1 MTSIQSGKEEK
12 MSPQRRM
19 EKIPFRELEEIQQRR
34 LRHLVKWAYEKTSL
48 YRRKFDEVGLKPKDI
63 QKVEDLKKVPLTGY
77 LEDFVKTSLS
87 DKLAVPI
94 EEVKEVSSTSGTL
107 SGFTQPFMMTKK
119 EAKAYYQNEARMRAI
134 CGVTASDV
142 VQVLTGFECCRN
154 AYYYLGSTV
163 LMDHAGRRNMD
174 HQIRLTQ
181 VMGVTVLEHLPSHV
195 LLYFERAKQLG
206 IDIKKTKLR
215 MVVGVGEGW
224 AEAYRKKV
232 EQEYGIPFKSAYG
245 LVETSVLAA
254 ECLRGGG
261 MHTAM
266 DNFIIEVID
275 PETGKNLASGEE
287 GELVI
292 TPLNNIAMPL
302 IRYRTGDVG
311 SIVPYKR
318 CKCGNTHH
326 KISLVRGR
334 VSQFIKVSGKRIL
347 PMDIEEIVAV
357 TPGLGD
363 EYQIILDSPGE
374 LRRLKV
380 KAEVRPETQN
390 QEAVRKRT
398 EETIRKSLGIESEV
412 ELVPLG
418 TIGRSLFKAQRIIK
432 MYQ

>member
-1 MTSIQSGKEEK
+1 MLPKKGIEK
-12 MSPQRRM
+12 VRLS
-19 EKIPFRELEEIQQRR
+19 ELKEIQERR
-34 LRHLVKWAYEKTSL
+34 LRHLVRWAYEKTAL
-48 YRRKFDEVGLKPKDI
+48 YRRKWDEVGLKPKDI
-63 QKVEDLKKVPLTGY
+63 RRVEDLKKAPLTRY
-77 LEDFVKTSLS
+77 LEDFVKTPISE
-87 DKLAVPI
+87 KLAVPLG
-94 EEVKEVSSTSGTL
+94 EVKEVSSTSGTL
-107 SGFTQPFMMTKK
+107 SGFTQPFMLTKK
-119 EAKAYYQNEARMRAI
+119 EAKVYYLNEARMRAI
-134 CGVTASDV
+134 CGVTPSDV

-154 AYYYLGSTV
+154 GYYYLGSTV

-181 VMGVTVLEHLPSHV
+181 VMGVTVLEHLPSYV

-206 IDIKKTKLR
+206 IDIRKTKLR

-224 AEAYRKKV
+224 AEAYRSRV
-232 EQEYGIPFKSAYG
+232 ETEYGIPFRSAYG

-254 ECLRGGG
+254 ECAEGGG

-266 DNFIIEVID
+266 DHFIIEVID
-275 PETGKNLASGEE
+275 SETGENLMPGEE

-292 TPLNNIAMPL
+292 TPLNNVAMPL

-311 SIVPYKR
+311 SIIPYQP

-334 VSQFIKVSGKRIL
+334 VSQFIKVGGRRIL
-347 PMDIEEIVAV
+347 PMDIEEVVAL

-374 LRRLKV
+374 LKCLRV
-380 KAEVRPETQN
+380 KAEIRPESKNPEEVKKRMEET
-390 QEAVRKRT
+390 VRKN
-398 EETIRKSLGIESEV
+398 LGIESEV

-418 TIGRSLFKAQRIIK
+418 SLGRSLFKAQRVIK
-432 MYQ
+432 TYQ

>member
-1 MTSIQSGKEEK
+1 MHCPRGIEKAPLKELK
-12 MSPQRRM
+12 
-19 EKIPFRELEEIQQRR
+19 EIQTRR
-34 LRHLVKWAYEKTSL
+34 LRHLVRWAYERTGL
-48 YRRKFDEVGLKPKDI
+48 YRRKFDEAGLKPKDI
-63 QKVEDLKKVPLTGY
+63 RSEEDLKKVPLTQY
-77 LEDFVKTSLS
+77 LEDFVRTPVSE
-87 DKLAVPI
+87 KLAVPI

-134 CGVTASDV
+134 CGATASDV

-154 AYYYLGSTV
+154 GYYYLGSTV

-181 VMGVTVLEHLPSHV
+181 VMGVTVLEHLPSYI

-206 IDIKKTKLR
+206 IDIRKTRLR

-232 EQEYGIPFKSAYG
+232 EKEYGIPFRSAYG

-254 ECLRGGG
+254 ECPEGGG

-266 DNFIIEVID
+266 DNFIVEVID
-275 PETGKNLASGEE
+275 PETGINLGPGEE

-292 TPLNNIAMPL
+292 TPLNNVAMPL

-311 SIVPYKR
+311 SVLPYLR
-318 CKCGNTHH
+318 CKCGNTHQ

-334 VSQFIKVSGKRIL
+334 VSQFIRIGGKRIL
-347 PMDIEEIVAV
+347 PMDIEEIVAI

-363 EYQIILDSPGE
+363 EYQIIVDSPGE
-374 LRRLKV
+374 LSRLKM
-380 KAEVRPETQN
+380 KAEIRPETQN
-390 QEAVRKRT
+390 QEELKKRM
-398 EETIRKSLGIESEV
+398 EETARRNLGIEIEV

-418 TIGRSLFKAQRIIK
+418 TLGRSLFKAQRVIRT
-432 MYQ
+432 YQ

>member
-1 MTSIQSGKEEK
+1 
-12 MSPQRRM
+12 
-19 EKIPFRELEEIQQRR
+19 
-34 LRHLVKWAYEKTSL
+34 
-48 YRRKFDEVGLKPKDI
+48 
-63 QKVEDLKKVPLTGY
+63 
-77 LEDFVKTSLS
+77 
-87 DKLAVPI
+87 VPI

-154 AYYYLGSTV
+154 GYYYLGSTV

-174 HQIRLTQ
+174 HQIRLTH

-206 IDIKKTKLR
+206 IDIRKTRLR

-232 EQEYGIPFKSAYG
+232 EKEYGIPFRSAYG

-254 ECLRGGG
+254 ECPEGGG

-266 DNFIIEVID
+266 DHFIIEVID
-275 PETGKNLASGEE
+275 PETGKNLAPGEE

-311 SIVPYKR
+311 SVILYQR
-318 CKCGNTHH
+318 CKCGNTHQ

-334 VSQFIKVSGKRIL
+334 VSQFIKVGGNRIL
-347 PMDIEEIVAV
+347 PMDIEEIVAI

-363 EYQIILDSPGE
+363 EYQIIVDSPGE
-374 LRRLKV
+374 LKRLKI
-380 KAEVRPETQN
+380 KAEIRPETRN
-390 QEAVRKRT
+390 QEELKKEM
-398 EETIRKSLGIESEV
+398 EEMIRRNLGIGIEV
-412 ELVPLG
+412 EFVPLG
-418 TIGRSLFKAQRIIK
+418 TLGRSLFKAQRIIRT
-432 MYQ
+432 YQ

>member
-1 MTSIQSGKEEK
+1 MPSPRGIEKRPLKELK
-12 MSPQRRM
+12 
-19 EKIPFRELEEIQQRR
+19 EIQNGR
-34 LRHLVKWAYEKTSL
+34 LRHLVKWAYERTGL
-48 YRRKFDEVGLKPKDI
+48 YRRKFDETGLKPKDI
-63 QKVEDLKKVPLTGY
+63 RNVEDLKKVPLTRY
-77 LEDFVKTSLS
+77 LEDFVRTSLL
-87 DKLAVPI
+87 DKLAVPM

-154 AYYYLGSTV
+154 GYYYLGSTV

-195 LLYFERAKQLG
+195 LLYFEKAKQLG

-232 EQEYGIPFKSAYG
+232 EQEYGIPFRSAYG

-254 ECLRGGG
+254 ECAGGGG

-275 PETGKNLASGEE
+275 PETGKNLVPGEE

-311 SIVPYKR
+311 SVIPYQR
-318 CKCGNTHH
+318 CNCGNTHQ

-334 VSQFIKVSGKRIL
+334 VAQFIKVGGNRIL
-347 PMDIEEIVAV
+347 PMDIEEIVAI

-363 EYQIILDSPGE
+363 EYQIIVDSPGE
-374 LRRLKV
+374 LKRLKI
-380 KAEVRPETQN
+380 KAEIRPETQN
-390 QEAVRKRT
+390 REAVKKEM
-398 EETIRKSLGIESEV
+398 EEMTRRNLGIEIEV
-412 ELVPLG
+412 EFVPLG
-418 TIGRSLFKAQRIIK
+418 TLGRSLFKAQRIIRT
-432 MYQ
+432 YQ

>member
-1 MTSIQSGKEEK
+1 MPSPRRIEKAPLKELK
-12 MSPQRRM
+12 
-19 EKIPFRELEEIQQRR
+19 EIQTRR
-34 LRHLVKWAYEKTSL
+34 LRHLVKWAYERTGL
-48 YRRKFDEVGLKPKDI
+48 YRRKFDEAGLKPKDI
-63 QKVEDLKKVPLTGY
+63 RNLEDLSKVPLTRY
-77 LEDFVKTSLS
+77 LEDFVKTPLS

-134 CGVTASDV
+134 CGVTTSDV

-154 AYYYLGSTV
+154 GYYYLGSTV

-195 LLYFERAKQLG
+195 LLYFEKAKQLG

-232 EQEYGIPFKSAYG
+232 EKEYGIPFRSAYG

-254 ECLRGGG
+254 ECPEGGG

-275 PETGKNLASGEE
+275 PETGKNLVPGEE

-311 SIVPYKR
+311 SVIPYQR
-318 CKCGNTHH
+318 CKCGNTHQ

-334 VSQFIKVSGKRIL
+334 VAQFIKVGGNRIL
-347 PMDIEEIVAV
+347 PMDIEEIVAI

-374 LRRLKV
+374 LKRLKI
-380 KAEVRPETQN
+380 KAEIRPETQN
-390 QEAVRKRT
+390 QEEVKKEM
-398 EETIRKSLGIESEV
+398 EEIARRHLGIEVEV
-412 ELVPLG
+412 EFFPRG
-418 TIGRSLFKAQRIIK
+418 TLGRSLFKAQRVIRT
-432 MYQ
+432 YQ

>member
-1 MTSIQSGKEEK
+1 MPSPRRIEKAPLKELK
-12 MSPQRRM
+12 
-19 EKIPFRELEEIQQRR
+19 EIQTRR
-34 LRHLVKWAYEKTSL
+34 LRHLVKWAYERTRL
-48 YRRKFDEVGLKPKDI
+48 YRRKFDEAGLKPKDI
-63 QKVEDLKKVPLTGY
+63 RNLEDLNKVPLTRY
-77 LEDFVKTSLS
+77 LEDFVKTPLS

-134 CGVTASDV
+134 CGVTTSDV

-154 AYYYLGSTV
+154 GYYYLGSTV

-195 LLYFERAKQLG
+195 LLYFEKAKQLG

-232 EQEYGIPFKSAYG
+232 EKEYGIPFRSAYG

-254 ECLRGGG
+254 ECPEGGG

-275 PETGKNLASGEE
+275 PETGKNLVPGEE

-311 SIVPYKR
+311 SVIPYQR
-318 CKCGNTHH
+318 CKCGNTHQ

-334 VSQFIKVSGKRIL
+334 VAQFIKVGGNRIL
-347 PMDIEEIVAV
+347 PMDIEEIVAI

-374 LRRLKV
+374 LKRLKI
-380 KAEVRPETQN
+380 KAEIRPETQN
-390 QEAVRKRT
+390 QEEVKKEM
-398 EETIRKSLGIESEV
+398 EEIARRHLGIEVEV
-412 ELVPLG
+412 EFFPRG
-418 TIGRSLFKAQRIIK
+418 TLGRSLFKAQRVIK
-432 MYQ
+432 TYQ

>member
-1 MTSIQSGKEEK
+1 MPSPRGIEKKSLKELK
-12 MSPQRRM
+12 
-19 EKIPFRELEEIQQRR
+19 EIQNGR
-34 LRHLVKWAYEKTSL
+34 LRHLVKWAYERTGL
-48 YRRKFDEVGLKPKDI
+48 YRRRFDEAGLKPKDI
-63 QKVEDLKKVPLTGY
+63 RNADDLKKIPPTRY
-77 LEDFVKTSLS
+77 LEDFVKTPLS
-87 DKLAVPI
+87 DKLAVPM

-134 CGVTASDV
+134 CGVTPSDV

-154 AYYYLGSTV
+154 GYYYLGSTV

-206 IDIKKTKLR
+206 IDVKKTKLR

-232 EQEYGIPFKSAYG
+232 EKEYGIPFRSAYG

-254 ECLRGGG
+254 ECPEGGG

-275 PETGKNLASGEE
+275 PETGKNLVPGEE

-311 SIVPYKR
+311 SVIPYQR
-318 CKCGNTHH
+318 CKCGNTHQ

-334 VSQFIKVSGKRIL
+334 VAQFIKVGGNRIL
-347 PMDIEEIVAV
+347 PMDIEEIVAI

-374 LRRLKV
+374 PKRLKIKV
-380 KAEVRPETQN
+380 EIRPETQN
-390 QEAVRKRT
+390 REAVKKEMEEMTRKN
-398 EETIRKSLGIESEV
+398 LGIGIEV
-412 ELVPLG
+412 EFVPLG
-418 TIGRSLFKAQRIIK
+418 TLARSLFKAQRVIRT
-432 MYQ
+432 YQ

>member
-1 MTSIQSGKEEK
+1 
-12 MSPQRRM
+12 
-19 EKIPFRELEEIQQRR
+19 
-34 LRHLVKWAYEKTSL
+34 
-48 YRRKFDEVGLKPKDI
+48 
-63 QKVEDLKKVPLTGY
+63 
-77 LEDFVKTSLS
+77 
-87 DKLAVPI
+87 
-94 EEVKEVSSTSGTL
+94 
-107 SGFTQPFMMTKK
+107 
-119 EAKAYYQNEARMRAI
+119 
-134 CGVTASDV
+134 
-142 VQVLTGFECCRN
+142 
-154 AYYYLGSTV
+154 
-163 LMDHAGRRNMD
+163 MDHAGRRNMD

>member
-1 MTSIQSGKEEK
+1 MLSPRGIEKTSLKELK
-12 MSPQRRM
+12 
-19 EKIPFRELEEIQQRR
+19 EIQNRR
-34 LRHLVKWAYEKTSL
+34 LRHLVKWGYERTGL
-48 YRRKFDEVGLKPKDI
+48 YHRKFDEAGMKPKDI
-63 QKVEDLKKVPLTGY
+63 RNVEDLKKAPLTRY
-77 LEDFVKTSLS
+77 LEDFVKTPLS

-119 EAKAYYQNEARMRAI
+119 EAKAYYQNEARMRGI

-154 AYYYLGSTV
+154 GYYYLGSTV

-195 LLYFERAKQLG
+195 LLFFERAKQLG

-232 EQEYGIPFKSAYG
+232 EKEYGIPFRSAYG

-254 ECLRGGG
+254 ECPEGGG

-266 DNFIIEVID
+266 DHFIVEVIN
-275 PETGKNLASGEE
+275 PETGKNLVPGEE

-311 SIVPYKR
+311 SVIPYQR
-318 CKCGNTHH
+318 CKCGNTHQ

-334 VSQFIKVSGKRIL
+334 VAQFIKVGGNRIL
-347 PMDIEEIVAV
+347 PMDIEEIVAT

-374 LRRLKV
+374 LKRLKI
-380 KAEVRPETQN
+380 KAEIRPETQN
-390 QEAVRKRT
+390 QEEVKREMEKMT
-398 EETIRKSLGIESEV
+398 RRNLGIEIEV
-412 ELVPLG
+412 EFVPLG
-418 TIGRSLFKAQRIIK
+418 TLGRSLFKAQRVIRT
-432 MYQ
+432 YQ

>member
-1 MTSIQSGKEEK
+1 MATKRKIEK
-12 MSPQRRM
+12 TPLKQ
-19 EKIPFRELEEIQQRR
+19 LEEIQNRR
-34 LRHLVKWAYEKTSL
+34 LRHLVRWAYEKTRL
-48 YRRKFDEVGLKPKDI
+48 YRRKFDEIGLKPKDI
-63 QKVEDLKKVPLTGY
+63 RSVEELKKAPLTRY
-77 LEDFVKTSLS
+77 LEDFVKTPLS
-87 DKLAVPI
+87 EKLAVPI

-107 SGFTQPFMMTKK
+107 SGFTQPFLMTKK
-119 EAKAYYQNEARMRAI
+119 EAKVYYENEARMRAI

-154 AYYYLGSTV
+154 GYYYLGSTV

-195 LLYFERAKQLG
+195 LLYFERARQLG
-206 IDIKKTKLR
+206 IDIKKTRLR

-224 AEAYRKKV
+224 AEAYRRKV
-232 EQEYGIPFKSAYG
+232 EKEYGIPFRSAYG

-254 ECLRGGG
+254 ECPEGRG

-266 DNFIIEVID
+266 DNFVVEVID
-275 PETGKNLASGEE
+275 PETRKNLGPGEE

-311 SIVPYKR
+311 SIIPYQR
-318 CKCGNTHH
+318 CKCGNTHQ

-334 VSQFIKVSGKRIL
+334 VSQFIKVGGKRIL
-347 PMDIEEIVAV
+347 PIDIEEIVAI

-374 LRRLKV
+374 LNRLKM
-380 KAEVRPETQN
+380 KAEIRPETQN
-390 QEAVRKRT
+390 QEELKKNM
-398 EETIRKSLGIESEV
+398 EEAARRNLGIEMEV
-412 ELVPLG
+412 GFVPLG
-418 TIGRSLFKAQRIIK
+418 TLGRSLFKAQRVIRT
-432 MYQ
+432 YQ

>member
-1 MTSIQSGKEEK
+1 MPSPRRIEKTPLKELK
-12 MSPQRRM
+12 
-19 EKIPFRELEEIQQRR
+19 EIQNRR
-34 LRHLVKWAYEKTSL
+34 LRHLVKWAYERTAL
-48 YRRKFDEVGLKPKDI
+48 YRRKFEETGLKPKDI
-63 QKVEDLKKVPLTGY
+63 RNVEDLTKAPLTRY
-77 LEDFVKTSLS
+77 LEDFVKTPLS
-87 DKLAVPI
+87 DRLAVPI

-154 AYYYLGSTV
+154 GYYYLGATV

-195 LLYFERAKQLG
+195 LLYFEKAKQLG

-232 EQEYGIPFKSAYG
+232 EKEYGIPFRSAYG

-254 ECLRGGG
+254 ECPEGGG

-266 DNFIIEVID
+266 DHFIIEVID
-275 PETGKNLASGEE
+275 PETGKNLVPGEE

-292 TPLNNIAMPL
+292 TPLNNVAMPL

-311 SIVPYKR
+311 SVIPYQR
-318 CKCGNTHH
+318 CKCGNTHQ

-334 VSQFIKVSGKRIL
+334 VAQFIKVDGKRIL
-347 PMDIEEIVAV
+347 PMDIEEVVAI

-363 EYQIILDSPGE
+363 EYQVILDSPGE
-374 LRRLKV
+374 LKRLKI
-380 KAEVRPETQN
+380 KAEIRPETQN
-390 QEAVRKRT
+390 REAVKKEM
-398 EETIRKSLGIESEV
+398 EEMTRRNLGIEIEV
-412 ELVPLG
+412 EFVPLG
-418 TIGRSLFKAQRIIK
+418 TLGRSLFKAQRVIRT
-432 MYQ
+432 YQ

>member
-1 MTSIQSGKEEK
+1 MFPKGRIEK
-12 MSPQRRM
+12 ASLKQL
-19 EKIPFRELEEIQQRR
+19 KEIQNRR
-34 LRHLVKWAYEKTSL
+34 LRHLVKWAYERTGL
-48 YRRKFDEVGLKPKDI
+48 YRRKFDEVALKPKDI
-63 QKVEDLKKVPLTGY
+63 RNMEDLRKAPLTRY

-154 AYYYLGSTV
+154 GYYYLGSTV

-195 LLYFERAKQLG
+195 LLYFEKAKQLG
-206 IDIKKTKLR
+206 IDIKKTNLR

-232 EQEYGIPFKSAYG
+232 EKEYGIPFRSAYG

-254 ECLRGGG
+254 ECPEGGG

-275 PETGKNLASGEE
+275 PETGENLAPGEE

-311 SIVPYKR
+311 SVIPYQR
-318 CKCGNTHH
+318 CKCGNTHQ

-334 VSQFIKVSGKRIL
+334 VSQFIKVGGNRIL
-347 PMDIEEIVAV
+347 PMDVEEIVAI

-363 EYQIILDSPGE
+363 EYQIIVDSPGE
-374 LRRLKV
+374 LKRLKI
-380 KAEVRPETQN
+380 KAEIRPETQN
-390 QEAVRKRT
+390 QE
-398 EETIRKSLGIESEV
+398 EIRKEMEEITRRNLGIGIEV
-412 ELVPLG
+412 EFVPLG
-418 TIGRSLFKAQRIIK
+418 TLARSLFKAQRVIK
-432 MYQ
+432 AYQ

>member
-1 MTSIQSGKEEK
+1 MPSPRGIEKTPLKELK
-12 MSPQRRM
+12 
-19 EKIPFRELEEIQQRR
+19 EIQNRR
-34 LRHLVKWAYEKTSL
+34 LRHLVKWAYERTGL
-48 YRRKFDEVGLKPKDI
+48 YRRKFDEAGMKLKDI
-63 QKVEDLKKVPLTGY
+63 RKVDDLRKAPLTRY
-77 LEDFVKTSLS
+77 LEDFVKTPLS

-154 AYYYLGSTV
+154 GYYYLGSTV

-181 VMGVTVLEHLPSHV
+181 VMGVTVLEHLPSQV

-232 EQEYGIPFKSAYG
+232 EKEYGIPFRSAYG

-254 ECLRGGG
+254 ECPEGGG

-266 DNFIIEVID
+266 DHFIIEVID
-275 PETGKNLASGEE
+275 PETGKNLRPGEE

-311 SIVPYKR
+311 SVIPYQR
-318 CKCGNTHH
+318 CKCGNTHQ

-334 VSQFIKVSGKRIL
+334 VSQFIKVGGNRIL
-347 PMDIEEIVAV
+347 PMDIEEIVAI

-363 EYQIILDSPGE
+363 EYQIIVDSPGE
-374 LRRLKV
+374 LKRLKI
-380 KAEVRPETQN
+380 KAEIRPETQN
-390 QEAVRKRT
+390 QEEVKKKM
-398 EETIRKSLGIESEV
+398 EEMTRSNLGIEIEV
-412 ELVPLG
+412 EFVPLG
-418 TIGRSLFKAQRIIK
+418 TLGRSLFKAQRIIRT
-432 MYQ
+432 YQ